1 MEMLIFWVETI
12 FFHLKPG
19 IYQQEGL
26 VICLPVITNIYMEFF
41 EEMDLG
47 LASLKT
53 TIWSRYIDGTFILWP
68 HQETVQILL
77 DHVNAV
83 RTLTHFIMKEE
94 TKESSGITG
103 CTHNLQRK
111 RSKISVHT
119 SQSSSDSTLIPIIY
133 TDETKGSSDVYNIM
147 Q

>member
-1 MEMLIFWVETI
+1 MEMLIFCVETI
-12 FFHLKPG
+12 LFHLKPG

-26 VICLPVITNIYMEFF
+26 VMFLPVITNIYMEFF
-41 EEMDLG
+41 EEIDLG
-47 LASLKT
+47 LAS
-53 TIWSRYIDGTFILWP
+53 SRYIDDTLILWP

-94 TKESSGITG
+94 TRESSGITG

-111 RSKISVHT
+111 RSEIQK
-119 SQSSSDSTLIPIIY
+119 PIFIRQY
-133 TDETKGSSDVYNIM
+133 FNSNHLYRINKRII
-147 Q
+147 